1 MSANTTL
8 QWRSVVQRL
17 IKTEMSRRD
26 VRYQELSERLAA
38 AGTQQSADNLRNRV
52 NKGILGAD
60 LLLQILSALQVKNL
74 SMQELEEIFTDVS
87 SR

>member
-1 MSANTTL
+1 MGANTTL
-8 QWRSVVQRL
+8 QWRVVVQRM

-38 AGTQQSADNLRNRV
+38 AGTQQSADNLRNKV

-60 LLLQILSALQVKNL
+60 LLLQILSVLQVKSL
-74 SMQELEEIFTDVS
+74 SMQELEDIYSDVKT
-87 SR
+87 R

>member
-1 MSANTTL
+1 MGGNSTL
-8 QWRSVVQRL
+8 QWRTVVQRL

-38 AGTQQSADNLRNRV
+38 VGTQQSADNLRNKV

-60 LLLQILSALQVKNL
+60 LLLQILSVLQVKNVN
-74 SMQELEEIFTDVS
+74 MQELEDIFTDIQG
-87 SR
+87 R